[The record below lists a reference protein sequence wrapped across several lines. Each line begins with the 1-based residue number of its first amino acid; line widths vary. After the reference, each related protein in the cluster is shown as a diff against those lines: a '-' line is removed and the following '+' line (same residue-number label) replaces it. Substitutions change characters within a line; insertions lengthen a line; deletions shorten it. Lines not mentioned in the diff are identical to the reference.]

1 MKNREYQEFNLISA
15 RDTMYDLQRSLRI
28 NQEKLER
35 AIVNRDAEEFEEASK
50 EVTQILK
57 WLGMQEWR
65 VGYLEEEL
73 KEGAQWQW

>member
-1 MKNREYQEFNLISA
+1 MKNREYQEYNLIHA
-15 RDTMYDLQRSLRI
+15 RQDMYDLQRSLRI
-28 NQEKLER
+28 NQEKILKAIEER
-35 AIVNRDAEEFEEASK
+35 DFQTFEETSK

-73 KEGAQWQW
+73 KEAAQL

>member
-35 AIVNRDAEEFEEASK
+35 AVVNRDAEEFEKASK

-65 VGYLEEEL
+65 VDYLTKEL
-73 KEGAQWQW
+73 EVAQWNTL

>member
-35 AIVNRDAEEFEEASK
+35 AVVNRDAEEFEKASK

-65 VGYLEEEL
+65 VDYLTKEL
-73 KEGAQWQW
+73 EVAQ

>member
-15 RDTMYDLQRSLRI
+15 RDTMYDLQRGLRI

-35 AIVNRDAEEFEEASK
+35 AVVNRDAEEFEKASK
-50 EVTQILK
+50 EVTHILK

-73 KEGAQWQW
+73 KEVEK

>member
-15 RDTMYDLQRSLRI
+15 RDTMYWLQRDLRI

-50 EVTQILK
+50 KVTQILK

-65 VGYLEEEL
+65 VKYLEEEL
-73 KEGAQWQW
+73 KEVEQ

>member
-15 RDTMYDLQRSLRI
+15 RDTMYDLQRGLRI

-35 AIVNRDAEEFEEASK
+35 AVVNRDAEEFEKVSK

-73 KEGAQWQW
+73 KEGAQ

>member
-35 AIVNRDAEEFEEASK
+35 AVVNRDAEEFEKASK

-65 VGYLEEEL
+65 VDYLTKEL
-73 KEGAQWQW
+73 EVAK

>member
-1 MKNREYQEFNLISA
+1 MKNREYQEFNLINA
-15 RDTMYDLQRSLRI
+15 RQDMYDLQRSLRI

-35 AIVNRDAEEFEEASK
+35 AIIDRDAEEFEKASK
-50 EVTQILK
+50 EVTHILK

-73 KEGAQWQW
+73 KEGAQ